1 MNECG
6 EDIPRFV
13 SHYLDELPPV
23 SFDSIDVS
31 SLLRRMEQLSVELC
45 SMKHALQLH
54 VNVGED
60 LRAIT
65 VDINQRVCALEQL
78 TDMMHSGPHQWKLWI
93 QALAKESSSLTV
105 QRVGSPETMDVPAGL
120 TSSSDSPKW
129 SHVVKK
135 GRRQGFLNADS
146 KTRSPSVIPRQKKK
160 SSNVMSV
167 VGPGAVGNI

>member
-31 SLLRRMEQLSVELC
+31 SLLGRMEQLSVELY

-60 LRAIT
+60 L
-65 VDINQRVCALEQL
+65 
-78 TDMMHSGPHQWKLWI
+78 
-93 QALAKESSSLTV
+93 
-105 QRVGSPETMDVPAGL
+105 
-120 TSSSDSPKW
+120 
-129 SHVVKK
+129 
-135 GRRQGFLNADS
+135 
-146 KTRSPSVIPRQKKK
+146 
-160 SSNVMSV
+160 
-167 VGPGAVGNI
+167 